1 MIHNFFLQPHSFH
14 CTSTAVLGSPH
25 THTTRAPCQALIPL
39 PNASFIGRQG
49 EFRNIS
55 FRCTSTA
62 VLGSP
67 RTHTTRAP
75 CQALIPLPNAS
86 FIGRQGEF
94 RNISFRCTSTAV
106 FGSPRTCTSFA
117 CTTSRGSHRLRGLI
131 TREKQTS
138 CRLTCLPGAGKRVDP
153 SVHAESLRRGKRQS
167 KVRQRK
173 RWKSP

>member
-1 MIHNFFLQPHSFH
+1 MSRRVVDRRGTVAGGDAGEKKRKMWRYCIYFCNDIHNFFLQPHSFH
-14 CTSTAVLGSPH
+14 
-25 THTTRAPCQALIPL
+25 
-39 PNASFIGRQG
+39 
-49 EFRNIS
+49 
-55 FRCTSTA
+55 CTSTA